1 MSSAPM
7 SSTRSSSTRSSSTG
21 SGSGGTGAVRTPATD
36 GDPAEDARAG
46 GGAAAPAVD
55 GVSSDEAHAQLRA
68 SVRRLAALLGEA
80 LERHEGADLL
90 ALVERVRH
98 LARRPDEG
106 AELSRVLADVDDGTA
121 VVLARAFTAYFQLA
135 NITEQLYRSQELASR
150 PGAGL
155 AHTVPRLAAALE
167 AGEVSR
173 EQLQAVVDRMELRP
187 VFTAHP
193 TESSRRSVLDLLSRT
208 AAALDRSG
216 DPRRRAADVEADERR
231 VVELVDLLWQTDEL
245 RVERPQPADEA
256 RSALYYLSSL
266 ATTVM
271 PDLLDELDRRL
282 RGLGVEL
289 GGRARPL
296 RFGSWVGGDRD
307 GNPNVTPAV
316 TLDVLAQQHA
326 TGVEVLLRLV
336 DELVVQLASSTQVV
350 AVSAELRE
358 SLERDR
364 EQLPGVWELRHR
376 LNSEEP
382 YRLKLSYVRARLEGT
397 GRRLTAGG
405 AHVPGQD
412 YAGVGDLLDELELV
426 QRSLVENGC
435 ELVAHG
441 VVARALRTAAATGLG
456 LAVLDVREHSERHH
470 TALEALVD
478 RARAADRPYG
488 EMDREQRR
496 ALLSAELAGGRPLAS
511 AATLDA
517 VEGTAAEVVELFR
530 TVRTALDR
538 FGDDAVETYVVSMTK
553 GVDDLLAVAVLG
565 REVGLVDVP
574 ADPDAPAVARV
585 GFAPLFETITELE
598 AAGPLLGTLLSDPS
612 YRRLVAAR
620 GDVQEIMLGYSDSSK
635 DGGIAASR
643 WQIHRAQRA
652 LRDVA
657 REHGVQLRLFHG
669 RGGSV
674 GRGGGPTGEAI
685 LAQPAGSLDGAM
697 KVTEQGEVISD
708 KYLLHGL
715 AVHNLDVALSAVL
728 EASVLR
734 SAPVVDRSVLDGWD
748 ATMDVVAA
756 AGRDRYRGLVEDER
770 LVPFFLAATPVEEL
784 GHLNIGSRPAR
795 RPGGTGG
802 LEDLRAIPWVFG
814 WTQSRINVPGW
825 FGVGSGLAAAREAG
839 RTDELRAMYET
850 WPFFRSFLGN
860 VQMTLAKT
868 DLSIAQRY
876 VDTLC
881 DEEQAALLEDLRA
894 EHARTTEE
902 VLAVTGQSELLE
914 ASPVLR
920 RTLELRDSYL
930 APLHALQVE
939 LLQRSRAAGDDVD
952 PVLRRALLLTI
963 NGIAAGMRNT
973 G

>member
-1 MSSAPM
+1 MSTAP
-7 SSTRSSSTRSSSTG
+7 SRPDDRVDPTAGELADAGTG
-21 SGSGGTGAVRTPATD
+21 SETAGARPA
-36 GDPAEDARAG
+36 ASQA
-46 GGAAAPAVD
+46 D

-135 NITEQLYRSQELASR
+135 NITEQLHRSQELASR

-155 AHTVPRLAAALE
+155 AHTVPRIAEAIE
-167 AGEVSR
+167 AGDVDVAAV
-173 EQLQAVVDRMELRP
+173 QAVVDKMELRP

-208 AAALDRSG
+208 AAALDSIS

-266 ATTVM
+266 ATGVL
-271 PDLLDELDRRL
+271 PDLLQELDHRL
-282 RGLGVEL
+282 AGLGVSL
-289 GGRARPL
+289 GARSRPL

-350 AVSAELRE
+350 AVSDELVT

-364 EQLPGVWELRHR
+364 EQLPQVWELRHR

-397 GRRLTAGG
+397 ARRVAGGG
-405 AHVPGQD
+405 AHAPGQD
-412 YAGVGDLLDELELV
+412 YADVGHLLDELELV
-426 QRSLVENGC
+426 QRSLAENGC
-435 ELVAHG
+435 ELVASG
-441 VVARALRTAAATGLG
+441 VVARAIRTASAIGLG

-478 RARAADRPYG
+478 RARAASGPYG
-488 EMDREQRR
+488 EMDREERR

-517 VEGTAAEVVELFR
+517 VEGTAGEVVELFR
-530 TVRTALDR
+530 TVRAALDR

-553 GVDDLLAVAVLG
+553 GVDDLLAVAVLA
-565 REVGLVDVP
+565 REVGLVDLP
-574 ADPDAPAVARV
+574 ADPDVAAVARV

-598 AAGPLLGTLLSDPS
+598 AAGPLLDTLLSDPS

-643 WQIHRAQRA
+643 WQIHRAQRS

-657 REHGVQLRLFHG
+657 RGHGVQLRLFHG

-734 SAPVVDRSVLDGWD
+734 STPVVERSVLDTWD

-756 AGRDRYRGLVEDER
+756 AGRDRYRALVEDER

-839 RTDELRAMYET
+839 REDALRQMFQT

-876 VDTLC
+876 VDTLA
-881 DEEQAALLEDLRA
+881 DPEQAALMEELRA
-894 EHARTTEE
+894 EHARTTAE

-914 ASPVLR
+914 GSAVLR
-920 RTLELRDSYL
+920 RTLDLRDSYL